1 MTQDNPDTVAME
13 ETSHWDTTQLED
25 VFLPAVRVQLAWKD
39 IEAAVANGAVVPA
52 QAHTLWAAWAAPG
65 SPTRVAAASL
75 AASPGRKGAPTQPGE
90 LADSAAGGS
99 AWGARLA
106 WLLAGAT
113 LGAGLTWGML
123 GA

>member
-13 ETSHWDTTQLED
+13 EPSHWDTTQLED

-65 SPTRVAAASL
+65 SPTRVAATAG
-75 AASPGRKGAPTQPGE
+75 AATAARFVSTQPDA
-90 LADSAAGGS
+90 LADSAEGGS
-99 AWGARLA
+99 PWPGRLA
-106 WLLAGAT
+106 WLLAGAA
-113 LGAGLTWGML
+113 LGGGLTALLAG
-123 GA
+123 